1 MKVCGQ
7 SNYAHPQKPGHRTN
21 RACSCYGELHRLQI
35 PLSAYPR
42 QLKPPSSPLSCLLWW
57 VRPVSWGFPLGC
69 IGPVVM
75 EVYLTLSTPV
85 SYPAVGTWD
94 GSVKGLVLPHTAS
107 WVNPHDLPVPTA
119 LRHMLHSISSLVRAL
134 ATWDRSLAKPSFD
147 ASFCGIALRLR
158 V

>member
-1 MKVCGQ
+1 
-7 SNYAHPQKPGHRTN
+7 
-21 RACSCYGELHRLQI
+21 
-35 PLSAYPR
+35 
-42 QLKPPSSPLSCLLWW
+42 
-57 VRPVSWGFPLGC
+57 
-69 IGPVVM
+69 M

-134 ATWDRSLAKPSFD
+134 VESTLLESRLVVLI
-147 ASFCGIALRLR
+147 IALGEAQRKKSGR
-158 V
+158 GVDHCGQDCEE